1 VTFLAPMVGLAA
13 AAICVPLLLALY
25 FLKLRRRPVRVSS
38 TFLWQQAVRD
48 LQANVPFRWLRFNWL
63 LLLQLL
69 ILACLIVAAARPV
82 IPATGPASGRTVLI
96 IDTSASM
103 SALDG
108 DRAYRPRALASGTEA
123 GGPAT
128 APITR
133 LDEARA
139 RAERMIDALS
149 GDQQM
154 MIVRFA
160 GEATILSPMTDD
172 RQVLREA
179 LERVTPTDQPG
190 DPLRAIRL
198 VRAVLDRP
206 QDESFEGGRALVLL
220 ASDGGIPEYDQTPSH
235 AREIASA
242 LAGVNLA
249 LVRCGPSP
257 GLGAGVSA
265 RPGAGGVANAGIVSI
280 SARRDFEDPAT
291 VRVFARV
298 INSAEARVNTQL
310 VLSLGGRVL
319 ERRAIEV
326 PAAGVGAAGAGAGAA
341 NSAGGPN
348 AGAASGGRARA
359 GGPAAEVGADGG
371 AQPGELNVTFTI
383 TEPLGGLILLRLAD
397 ADILAADDVA
407 GVVVAPLASP
417 RVLMVSPKGSADA
430 DGAILSAI
438 DVSRPASLEVIDEA
452 AYRVRLAAANAG
464 ARGGVAGGANAG
476 VGGSGNAGGLGLG
489 GGIAGAFDGIDAVIL
504 DRVSSEPAPPVASI
518 HFASAVVSRT
528 PPRRGDEA
536 PVRIGAEAIAMVPT
550 SPDAEPELQRVLSWD
565 RDHPLMRYASLE
577 TIFVSPPWR
586 LTVPSE
592 QELARGNLAVTE
604 LATSA
609 MGPLVMLVRDSSPGM
624 AGGGRPVDRIA
635 IAFPLARSNWGPHFS
650 FPIFLSNAIDLFAR
664 RAEARVGRWY
674 GTSQVLTFTP
684 ALGAPEIS
692 LSSDKGVVARAPI
705 AIGPGGA
712 GGAGGDNAARSL
724 GVIDRVGIYRVSGAE
739 KSETGGQEVVAVNL
753 ANVQES
759 MARTFDE
766 VRLSIDAPIT
776 GQARIDA
783 PPAGREIW
791 HWFIAG
797 AMALLL
803 IEWLLYAWLMHR

>member
-1 VTFLAPMVGLAA
+1 
-13 AAICVPLLLALY
+13 
-25 FLKLRRRPVRVSS
+25 
-38 TFLWQQAVRD
+38 
-48 LQANVPFRWLRFNWL
+48 
-63 LLLQLL
+63 
-69 ILACLIVAAARPV
+69 
-82 IPATGPASGRTVLI
+82 
-96 IDTSASM
+96 
-103 SALDG
+103 
-108 DRAYRPRALASGTEA
+108 
-123 GGPAT
+123 
-128 APITR
+128 
-133 LDEARA
+133 
-139 RAERMIDALS
+139 
-149 GDQQM
+149 
-154 MIVRFA
+154 
-160 GEATILSPMTDD
+160 
-172 RQVLREA
+172 
-179 LERVTPTDQPG
+179 
-190 DPLRAIRL
+190 
-198 VRAVLDRP
+198 
-206 QDESFEGGRALVLL
+206 
-220 ASDGGIPEYDQTPSH
+220 
-235 AREIASA
+235 
-242 LAGVNLA
+242 
-249 LVRCGPSP
+249 
-257 GLGAGVSA
+257 
-265 RPGAGGVANAGIVSI
+265 
-280 SARRDFEDPAT
+280 
-291 VRVFARV
+291 
-298 INSAEARVNTQL
+298 
-310 VLSLGGRVL
+310 
-319 ERRAIEV
+319 
-326 PAAGVGAAGAGAGAA
+326 
-341 NSAGGPN
+341 
-348 AGAASGGRARA
+348 
-359 GGPAAEVGADGG
+359 
-371 AQPGELNVTFTI
+371 
-383 TEPLGGLILLRLAD
+383 
-397 ADILAADDVA
+397 DILAADDVA

-452 AYRVRLAAANAG
+452 AYRARLASASAG

-476 VGGSGNAGGLGLG
+476 GGSGTIS
-489 GGIAGAFDGIDAVIL
+489 GIAGAFDGIDAVIL

-536 PVRIGAEAIAMVPT
+536 PVRIVAEAIAMVPT

-565 RDHPLMRYASLE
+565 RDHPMMRYASLE

-609 MGPLVMLVRDSSPGM
+609 KGPLVALVRDSSPGM
-624 AGGGRPVDRIA
+624 ARPVDRIA

-712 GGAGGDNAARSL
+712 GGAGGAGGDNAARSL

-739 KSETGGQEVVAVNL
+739 KSESGGQEVVAVNL

-797 AMALLL
+797 AMVLLL